1 MAYGFCFSEGNNSSL
16 CMSTTNERTLVK
28 FAPKGQAGFYDTIKE
43 RVRQYFE
50 ATGLSPNADREMV
63 VKSVAMLA
71 LYIVPLLAIILGV
84 GTISL
89 VLFYLAWVLVGA
101 GIVGVGTSVMH
112 DSNHSAYSRSK
123 TVNRIMGGIIDF
135 MGAYSVNWRIQHN
148 ILHHTYTNIS
158 GLDDDID
165 AGNLLRMSPNQ
176 PHLPRHRWQHIY
188 CWPLYSIMNVYWVL
202 AKDFRQVIQFEKEGL
217 LRKEKKTLRRALTEI
232 TVLRIFYFGYIIVL
246 PVLFS
251 GVAWYHC
258 VIGFFIAQMI
268 AGFSLACIF
277 QPAHVME
284 TSDYSVPDDSRKME
298 NAWAVHQVLNT
309 ADFAP
314 RNRFL
319 TWFIGGL
326 NRQIEHHLF
335 PHICH
340 VHYPALSGIVAE
352 TTREYGLPYHVYPS
366 FRKALAAHYT
376 MLKMLGRGSE
386 KEPVAPSD
394 TPPFTNNPEEVGA
407 Q

>member
-1 MAYGFCFSEGNNSSL
+1 MRT
-16 CMSTTNERTLVK
+16 STERTLVK

-50 ATGLSPNADREMV
+50 VTGLSPNADRKMV

-71 LYIVPLLAIILGV
+71 LYVVPLVAIMLGI
-84 GTISL
+84 GRIGL
-89 VLFYLAWVLVGA
+89 PLFYLSWVLVGL
-101 GIVGVGTSVMH
+101 GIVGVGTCVMH
-112 DSNHSAYSRSK
+112 DSNHSAYSRRK
-123 TVNRIMGGIIDF
+123 NVNRIMGGIIDF

-165 AGNLLRMSPNQ
+165 SGILLRMSPNQ
-176 PHLPRHRWQHIY
+176 PHLRFHRWQHIY
-188 CWPLYSIMNVYWVL
+188 CWPLYAVMNVYWVL
-202 AKDFRQVIQFEKEGL
+202 AKDFKQAFQFDKEGL
-217 LRKEKKTLRRALTEI
+217 LRKEKKTLGRALVEI
-232 TVLRIFYFGYIIVL
+232 SVLRIFYFGYTIAL
-246 PVLFS
+246 PILVS

-258 VIGFFIAQMI
+258 IAGFFIAQVI

-284 TSDYSVPDDSRKME
+284 TSDYSAPSDSRKME

-335 PHICH
+335 PQICH
-340 VHYPALSGIVAE
+340 VHYPALASIVAE

-366 FRKALAAHYT
+366 FRKALSAHYT
-376 MLKMLGRGSE
+376 MLKMLGRG
-386 KEPVAPSD
+386 KGIAPVPASG
-394 TPPFTNNPEEVGA
+394 TAPFTNSLEESKSPARASV
-407 Q
+407 